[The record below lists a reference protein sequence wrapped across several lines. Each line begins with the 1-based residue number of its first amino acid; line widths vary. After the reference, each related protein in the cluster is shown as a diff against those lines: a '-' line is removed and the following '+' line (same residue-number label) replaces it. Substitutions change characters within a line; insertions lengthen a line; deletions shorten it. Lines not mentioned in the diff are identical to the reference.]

1 MSNATV
7 TPQARAHGWNV
18 HFLAGT
24 DDFAGL
30 FLPPA
35 SDTLS
40 FRDIID
46 ELRLCFELPH
56 DPRTQDSTDPWRN
69 IAFYHIGFVN
79 VGPEQ
84 SSQPPPIFVWGHHLD
99 LPVSAPAGQ
108 PLFTVQP
115 WSRYQVVRHKECD
128 LANSELLEAHIQAG
142 CATHIPYPSL
152 RQDSRY
158 LPPNKGSR
166 DPNFAQ
172 LPYRKT
178 IRPRGSSSPSK
189 RSASGSVS
197 PTKDDTASSRAF
209 ASDDDTTS
217 LAIPYI
223 LTGMSA
229 EVVRKTILNFRT
241 SCLVESNT
249 CAVSG
254 KGRGWCANPAIGP
267 GVQACH
273 IVPQQHYHIYP
284 LPEPFSSEGRYSHG
298 RLSEAWRRTW
308 SAKNGILL
316 SKTLHE
322 LFDLRLFSIHPDTL
336 RVRIFVPYDMLEEY
350 HGRPAQLPPN
360 VDRKALRHHY
370 EMCCIE
376 NMAAAMPLE
385 EHLPPSYTGANSIAS
400 GSASVLGSD
409 SHITSMSPKSAR
421 GLIVDAHT
429 GDPVKRRSRQRRN
442 NTDNPGLVNPDS
454 ASFSANDADEQAMS
468 ESGKRHTMGGNST
481 RRRKRRRNSDREN
494 MYWANAADNEMVDNN
509 INTHVYTP
517 IPFSIQKFLSEV

>member
-128 LANSELLEAHIQAG
+128 LANSELLEAHIQAAKDADG
-142 CATHIPYPSL
+142 VPIQQSGQACKHAISSL
-152 RQDSRY
+152 S
-158 LPPNKGSR
+158 NT
-166 DPNFAQ
+166 
-172 LPYRKT
+172 T
-178 IRPRGSSSPSK
+178 IYILCLN
-189 RSASGSVS
+189 RSA
-197 PTKDDTASSRAF
+197 
-209 ASDDDTTS
+209 
-217 LAIPYI
+217 
-223 LTGMSA
+223 
-229 EVVRKTILNFRT
+229 
-241 SCLVESNT
+241 
-249 CAVSG
+249 
-254 KGRGWCANPAIGP
+254 
-267 GVQACH
+267 
-273 IVPQQHYHIYP
+273 
-284 LPEPFSSEGRYSHG
+284 
-298 RLSEAWRRTW
+298 
-308 SAKNGILL
+308 
-316 SKTLHE
+316 TLHE